1 MKFGVLIALVASCL
15 AFEATGGPG
24 AVNAQTTATIAPS
37 LAPDQLGA
45 RASLTLSARYAAPA
59 GEELQPVRQAILRLP
74 AGLAIDIPKLRSCSA
89 GRLEALGPH
98 ACPRASRLGGGSALV
113 KGMLGSTL
121 VDEPVALA
129 AFVGPLDDRGDPTF
143 LLLAQGTA
151 PVASQLLMAGTG
163 LPDRAPYGERLVMTV
178 PPLPT
183 VPPAP
188 DASVARLS
196 LTVGSSAGAP
206 SRRANAVLVPRKC
219 PKGGFPF
226 AAQFTY
232 ADGSHDEA
240 KATVPC
246 PRRHR
251 RATHA
256 RTRASAHAR
265 TSAAAHT
272 SARAHGARA
281 LRLSESARLRLTSR
295 KGFTLNER
303 GTVSGTVSGTI
314 YVHLKIVS
322 SSKVTAEVNIY
333 AKGGSITGYATAAYK
348 RGATQGVFA
357 GTLTIARGSG
367 TYAHAKGAGLRFAG
381 TIQRSGY
388 AIAVRVSGRASI

>member
-1 MKFGVLIALVASCL
+1 MKLRLILVLVASCL
-15 AFEATGGPG
+15 ALLAAGGP
-24 AVNAQTTATIAPS
+24 ATANAQTTATIAPS

-45 RASLTLSARYAAPA
+45 RASLTLSARYAAPT

-74 AGLAIDIPKLRSCSA
+74 AGLAIDVPKLGSCLA
-89 GRLEALGPH
+89 GRLEALGPS

-113 KGMLGSTL
+113 EGMLGSTL

-143 LLLAQGTA
+143 LVLGQGTA
-151 PVASQLLMAGTG
+151 PVASQLLMSGTS
-163 LPDRAPYGERLVMTV
+163 LPDRAPYGERLAMTV

-206 SRRANAVLVPRKC
+206 GRRANAVLVPRKC
-219 PKGGFPF
+219 PQGGFPF
-226 AAQFTY
+226 AARFTY

-240 KATVPC
+240 RAAVPC
-246 PRRHR
+246 PRRP
-251 RATHA
+251 
-256 RTRASAHAR
+256 RTRASAH
-265 TSAAAHT
+265 T
-272 SARAHGARA
+272 SARARGARA
-281 LRLSESARLRLTSR
+281 LQLSESARLRLTSR
-295 KGFTLNER
+295 KGFTLNEK
-303 GTVSGTVSGTI
+303 GSVSGTVSGTI

-322 SSKVTAEVNIY
+322 SSRVTAEVNIY
-333 AKGGSITGYATAAYK
+333 SHGGSITGYATAGYK
-348 RGATQGVFA
+348 RGTTQGAFS
-357 GTLTIARGSG
+357 GTLTIARGTG
-367 TYAHAKGAGLRFAG
+367 RYAHAKGAGLRFAG

-388 AIAVRVSGRASI
+388 AIAVRVSGRASV